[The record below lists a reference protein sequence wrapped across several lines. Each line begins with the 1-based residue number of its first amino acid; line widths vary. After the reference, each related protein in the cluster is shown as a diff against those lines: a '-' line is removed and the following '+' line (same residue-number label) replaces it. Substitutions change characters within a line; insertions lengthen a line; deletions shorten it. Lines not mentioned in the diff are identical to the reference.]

1 MRRSHS
7 IASKHS
13 QNISRRAKA
22 ISPIWTTTQ
31 WHRTKCQYSRKQD
44 EKRQPRHSYHHF
56 TLCYNM
62 SYPVS
67 HLSFS
72 ALRLYMVDKYAF
84 HRVYIQRKKSEY
96 ISPSM
101 FEGKWYHSV
110 LENLLKDQNQKPED
124 TMQSIASY
132 CPQDLP
138 YFDHK
143 HSFEKSKEIVSR
155 AIDFYLNQK
164 PEYWIIQW
172 VEETYEMEI
181 LPWLPKLKGVI
192 DVIGERWND
201 VFLYDHKLTISI
213 VNQEDMSPSYELQAW
228 SYFTLY
234 EKATGQNP
242 KPWSLSNARKPKT
255 ETDHRRLSTT
265 QFSTRKPSALDSRKY
280 TGEYVWSSREK
291 SHHSPTHL
299 IQCQTET
306 VGETSV
312 RRSMNNTT
320 FLSSKPKTQSKIS

>member
-1 MRRSHS
+1 
-7 IASKHS
+7 
-13 QNISRRAKA
+13 
-22 ISPIWTTTQ
+22 
-31 WHRTKCQYSRKQD
+31 
-44 EKRQPRHSYHHF
+44 
-56 TLCYNM
+56 
-62 SYPVS
+62 
-67 HLSFS
+67 
-72 ALRLYMVDKYAF
+72 
-84 HRVYIQRKKSEY
+84 
-96 ISPSM
+96 M

-234 EKATGQNP
+234 EKATG
-242 KPWSLSNARKPKT
+242 AKPKAMIFEQCKKTKNRDGSPQIVNYTVLNT
-255 ETDHRRLSTT
+255 ETIRLRFEEVYRRVCMELSGKIAPLPNP
-265 QFSTRKPSALDSRKY
+265 FDPMSNGDSWRDF
-280 TGEYVWSSREK
+280 
-291 SHHSPTHL
+291 
-299 IQCQTET
+299 CQE
-306 VGETSV
+306 VDEQY
-312 RRSMNNTT
+312 NIPI
-320 FLSSKPKTQSKIS
+320 F